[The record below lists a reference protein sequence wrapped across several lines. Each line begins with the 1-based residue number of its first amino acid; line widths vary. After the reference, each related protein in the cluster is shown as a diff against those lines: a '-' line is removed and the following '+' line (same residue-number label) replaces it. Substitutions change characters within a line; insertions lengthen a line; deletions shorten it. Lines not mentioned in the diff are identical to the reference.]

1 MIKRNISL
9 DELILNNK
17 KIGVS
22 ACLAGKICR
31 YDAQYAGNKAIEK
44 FIEKNDVCIFCP
56 EMQGGLSAPREQAEI
71 QNGDGIDVWNNKSKV
86 LTINGK
92 DITEE
97 YKKGAC
103 NVLKLLK
110 DKNISTVILKEGS
123 PSCGSNMIYDGTFS
137 GSKKNG
143 VGVTTALLRQNGI
156 LVHNE
161 NKFQVFCTCLNP
173 KINI

>member
-1 MIKRNISL
+1 MTKKNISF
-9 DELILNNK
+9 DELILDNK

-31 YDAQYAGNKAIEK
+31 YDAQYAGNKAIEN
-44 FIEKNDVCIFCP
+44 FIEKNDVFAFCP
-56 EMQGGLSAPREQAEI
+56 EMLGGLPTPREQSEI

-86 LTINGK
+86 LTITGK

-97 YKKGAC
+97 LKKGAR

-110 DKNISTVILKEGS
+110 DKNISTVILKEKS

-143 VGVTTALLRQNGI
+143 VGVTSALLRQNEI
-156 LVHNE
+156 LVYSDMEIE
-161 NKFQVFCTCLNP
+161 N
-173 KINI
+173 